1 MWRLSD
7 ERKKPGPRVVVEA
20 DDGLEIKRPARSA
33 ASTVAEVEKGDN
45 ETFEVSRRPRE
56 PEPDPAVRSS
66 LWAPSATL
74 GEMLSLAENERVS
87 LELSA
92 GQWVVLRRFDP
103 TMRREP
109 VFFISAGWMETMQV
123 GEILSLVQTLR
134 RDGELVCAFDDCTK
148 VLYIQRGEIVC
159 ASSTLA
165 DDRLGQLLFARGKID
180 RDALEEADRAVAAGK
195 KFGRYLLEKGIFSQH
210 DLYAGVQEQLEAIVL
225 SLFSYAKG
233 SFVFIAKPLDADVS
247 VVRLPKQLM
256 FYMLEGSR
264 QSDEIKEALGKV
276 SARMACF
283 KATGKRWTGEESEN
297 VGMERDVLA
306 QVDGVSRTWQI
317 LARSGWSETNTLMAL
332 ARLLRAGVIDAVVTE
347 DKPAASNPVRLPAAS
362 RAGTVPSFSA
372 LDLSKQLELVERFN
386 VFLRDLRWAMVEQ
399 KCDAKALD
407 GFFGELSPDVRAIF
421 SGIEIAGDGSIDAKR
436 IAGNV
441 DLLELPPQEARTQLR
456 AALEELT
463 QFALW
468 TVEDQLGP
476 DAAAKLKQAAKEL
489 LLGA

>member
-1 MWRLSD
+1 MWRVSE
-7 ERKKPGPRVVVEA
+7 ERRKPGTKVVVEA
-20 DDGLEIKRPARSA
+20 DDSLEIKRPSRSV
-33 ASTVAEVEKGDN
+33 ASTVAEVGIGDN
-45 ETFEVSRRPRE
+45 ETFEISRARRE

-180 RDALEEADRAVAAGK
+180 RDALQEADRAVAAGK

-233 SFVFIAKPLDADVS
+233 SFVFIAKPLDTDVS

-264 QSDEIKEALGKV
+264 QSDELKEALGKV

-297 VGMERDVLA
+297 VGMERDVLS
-306 QVDGVSRTWQI
+306 QVDGASRTWQI

-332 ARLLRAGVIDAVVTE
+332 ARLLRAGVIDVVTE
-347 DKPAASNPVRLPAAS
+347 DLKPAALNPVRLPPS
-362 RAGTVPSFSA
+362 RAGTDPSFSA

-436 IAGNV
+436 VAGNV
-441 DLLELPPQEARTQLR
+441 DLLKLPSQEARTQLR

-476 DAAAKLKQAAKEL
+476 AAAAKLKQTAKEL